1 MILPEISENNFLK
14 EPKKIIFRF
23 IFTCLLLMN
32 LKVCNGKLFNV
43 NSGDTVG
50 MAYGQTLWKK
60 KKKLVCSSSPTVGA
74 VHLLLVF
81 MSSITISQKKNLWA
95 RRSQS
100 WNLSPFWCC
109 KMINATVVTRL
120 EMILKLPT
128 EGELWPFPVCL
139 WAEKFGNFFCRLPP
153 FFICHREHPSCHH

>member
-23 IFTCLLLMN
+23 IFICLLLMN
-32 LKVCNGKLFNV
+32 LKVCNGKLFKCEQRWH
-43 NSGDTVG
+43 SGNG
-50 MAYGQTLWKK
+50 LWSNIVKK
-60 KKKLVCSSSPTVGA
+60 KKRWF
-74 VHLLLVF
+74 VHLHQQLVLF
-81 MSSITISQKKNLWA
+81 IFYSCLCLQLQLAKKNNLWA

-128 EGELWPFPVCL
+128 EGELWPFSVCL
-139 WAEKFGNFFCRLPP
+139 WAEKFGNFFCTLPP
-153 FFICHREHPSCHH
+153 FFICHREHLSCHH